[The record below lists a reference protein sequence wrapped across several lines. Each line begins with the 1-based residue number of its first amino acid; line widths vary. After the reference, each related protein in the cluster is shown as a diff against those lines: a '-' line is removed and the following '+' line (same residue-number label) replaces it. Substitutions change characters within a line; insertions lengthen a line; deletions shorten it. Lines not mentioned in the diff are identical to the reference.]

1 MLRRS
6 SDERVVGWTV
16 GFVDALRAG
25 SAVAAAAVLDEAL
38 ADGMEPAAVHSR
50 VIEPAMYRIGELW
63 QDGAITVEDEHVATA
78 ISHGVL
84 ARLFPRLLSA
94 PARSRERV
102 ILAAAEGEHHVL
114 GLRMAA
120 DVLEGA
126 GFDVLYLG
134 ADVPGDALLSACR
147 AHRPAILGLSATM
160 TLNVP
165 TLIWELAQLELL
177 EERPVV
183 MVGGQGIP
191 PAIDRVLGV
200 TQIAQ
205 SEGVVAT
212 VEVLLEQPPAGPLVP
227 PDLVRRIPAGPPV
240 SFVGIG
246 AIGTVADTLS
256 ATTLAAAD
264 AARDAAR
271 HAFAMEQL
279 AYRDPLTE
287 LWNRRAYDDR
297 FHRIVDEGPGEL
309 AVLMLDVDGFKAIND
324 RYGHRAGDLGLVGV
338 ARAIIHSVRP
348 GDFAARFG
356 GDEFAVLLPDSKT
369 SEAVAVA
376 DRIRQAVERDLTHP
390 PLTISVGVAAFRDS
404 LRSTSLAVDQALYDA
419 KQTGR
424 NRVTLWEP

>member
-1 MLRRS
+1 
-6 SDERVVGWTV
+6 
-16 GFVDALRAG
+16 
-25 SAVAAAAVLDEAL
+25 
-38 ADGMEPAAVHSR
+38 
-50 VIEPAMYRIGELW
+50 
-63 QDGAITVEDEHVATA
+63 
-78 ISHGVL
+78 
-84 ARLFPRLLSA
+84 
-94 PARSRERV
+94 
-102 ILAAAEGEHHVL
+102 LAAAEGEHHVL

-134 ADVPGDALLSACR
+134 ADVPCDALLSACR

-160 TLNVP
+160 TLSVP

-338 ARAIIHSVRP
+338 ARAIIHSLRP

-356 GDEFAVLLPDSKT
+356 GDEFAVLLPDSTT

-376 DRIRQAVERDLTHP
+376 DRIRQAVERDLTDP